1 MSGAIWAVGSYYLG
15 RPVPQNITA
24 LFPLLIFCSL
34 LGIFLAQKNHLK
46 KSVNFLIIVSVPLYF
61 LVLATYY
68 SRSWIQEVPKIRSFS
83 NNIELHLP
91 IATKELEDLIS
102 EIDSGKGIPRIFF
115 GDSAVEPRFQKLI
128 NQKEDVWTPVPLQLL
143 MPPISNKRREKI
155 IMQYV
160 CKINFPQVI
169 MIHQY
174 GAISQELPEFIRILT
189 QYFQI
194 ERQES
199 NAGYEVFLFMKKIEN
214 TCNE

>member
-1 MSGAIWAVGSYYLG
+1 M
-15 RPVPQNITA
+15 
-24 LFPLLIFCSL
+24 
-34 LGIFLAQKNHLK
+34 
-46 KSVNFLIIVSVPLYF
+46 
-61 LVLATYY
+61 
-68 SRSWIQEVPKIRSFS
+68 
-83 NNIELHLP
+83 
-91 IATKELEDLIS
+91 IS